1 MLRRF
6 KHVALQRIAETQL
19 GLFTTR
25 QAVAA
30 GFRSHNHAHYV
41 DGGHWIR
48 EHRGIYRLRNFPYD
62 SPVEYTLWHLWSCN
76 RVGEPQGVYSYET
89 ALTIYDLSDLNPAKL
104 HMTVPPSFRRSAPTP
119 SILVLHKAKLDSRDW
134 NMIDAYRVTTPV
146 RTLYDVVFS
155 RHISEEF
162 IYQTVQEGFA
172 RGMYPKRE
180 LKRYGILDLIEEYR

>member
-6 KHVALQRIAETQL
+6 KHAALQRIAETQL

-89 ALTIYDLSDLNPAKL
+89 ALTIYGLSDLNPAKL

-119 SILVLHKAKLDSRDW
+119 SILVLHRAKLDSRDW

-155 RHISEEF
+155 QHISEEF

-172 RGMYPKRE
+172 KGMYPKRE